1 MYGELECELRVGAS
15 WEKPLRVG
23 EFASSSRTRNHPY
36 PGLALIFAEDPPKD
50 QLARLL
56 ELEIPTFLEAADRM
70 LGRTK
75 GNFFLGDEVG
85 RNRHQVCVCAGA
97 AGASTVLS
105 AQMTYADVVV
115 ADLLVRLQ
123 DEFDAELKL
132 MGGDAGERAKKVRTE
147 HPGLVELAARYH
159 GRGGVLQKKQLQKMV
174 FFFNFRVTEN
184 PGIKK
189 YLEAR
194 KRAHG

>member
-1 MYGELECELRVGAS
+1 
-15 WEKPLRVG
+15 
-23 EFASSSRTRNHPY
+23 
-36 PGLALIFAEDPPKD
+36 
-50 QLARLL
+50 
-56 ELEIPTFLEAADRM
+56 M

-85 RNRHQVCVCAGA
+85 RNHHQVCVCRSSRCF
-97 AGASTVLS
+97 STVPS

-159 GRGGVLQKKQLQKMV
+159 GKGGEYAEETTTGKIIL
-174 FFFNFRVTEN
+174 FHCRVTEN